1 MERRHFIALA
11 GIAAVAGC
19 ARVGRSRLNPLNWF
33 GGAESVDTVQAAPD
47 AAGVADP
54 RPLVPQVT
62 ALRVDRTPGGAIVR
76 ATGLPP
82 RQGWWSGALLPVPDD
97 DPAVLSYQFRAVP
110 PAEATRVSTPRSR
123 EVVVADF
130 VTDQTLAGVR
140 QIRVAGAANALAV
153 RR

>member
-19 ARVGRSRLNPLNWF
+19 ARVGRTRLNPLNWF
-33 GGAESVDTVQAAPD
+33 GGAESVETAQVTPV
-47 AAGVADP
+47 AGVLDP

-62 ALRVDRTPGGAIVR
+62 ALSVDRTPGGAIVR
-76 ATGLPP
+76 ATVLPP
-82 RQGWWSGALLPVPDD
+82 RQGWWFGALLAVPDD
-97 DPAVLSYQFRAVP
+97 DPAVLSYQFRAEP

-123 EVVVADF
+123 EVEVADF
-130 VTDQTLAGVR
+130 VTDQNLAGVR

-153 RR
+153 SR